1 VSQSTVK
8 RPTIREVAALAGVSR
23 GTVSRVLNGG
33 RWVSEQ
39 AESAVR
45 DAITSTGYKPNPH
58 ARSLAMN
65 KSNSVAFLLTEPT
78 ATLFD
83 DPVFSVLVRGAS
95 QALARRDQSLV
106 VLIAGTP
113 AEQARA
119 ADYITSGHVDGVL
132 LAYSS
137 HRGSRLVADLVEA
150 RVPIVAFGPPVG
162 ASRPLGSVASD
173 DFNGARRMVEHL
185 RERGRSRIAFI
196 SGPENTPGGVDR
208 LAGYRAVLGSDFDAK
223 LVERGDWTP
232 RSGSAAMHRLL
243 DGAADLDAVFAANDQ
258 MAAGALSV
266 LHEAG
271 YRVPDDV
278 AVAGFDDTSIASTS
292 SPGLTTMRQPFEQIS
307 AEGVRLLL
315 DLVAG
320 AAPAT
325 ITLPAELIVRQST

>member
-1 VSQSTVK
+1 MTQPSVK

-33 RWVSEQ
+33 RWVSEE

-58 ARSLAMN
+58 ARSLATN

-78 ATLFD
+78 DTLFD
-83 DPVFSVLVRGAS
+83 DPVFSVLVRGAA
-95 QALARRDQSLV
+95 QALARRGQSLV
-106 VLIAGTP
+106 VLVAGTA

-137 HRGSRLVADLVEA
+137 HSGSQLVTELVGA
-150 RVPIVAFGPPVG
+150 GVPIVAFGPPVG
-162 ASRPLGSVASD
+162 ASRSLGSVASD

-185 RERGRSRIAFI
+185 RDRGRSRIAFI
-196 SGPENTPGGVDR
+196 SGPDNTPGGVGR
-208 LAGYRAVLGSDFDAK
+208 LAGYQAVLGDEFDAN
-223 LVERGDWTP
+223 LVDRGDWSP
-232 RSGSAAMHRLL
+232 RSGAAAMQRLL
-243 DGAADLDAVFAANDQ
+243 GRTPDLDAVFAANDQ

-266 LHEAG
+266 LTAAG
-271 YRVPDDV
+271 YRVPTDV
-278 AVAGFDDTSIASTS
+278 AVAGFDDTNIASTS
-292 SPGLTTMRQPFEQIS
+292 SPGLTTMRQPFDQIC

-320 AAPAT
+320 GVPAT
-325 ITLPAELIVRQST
+325 ITLPAELVVRQST